1 MYDISIVFYFC
12 YRLRTGS
19 VSVSMMAVFP
29 LVVSPGL
36 NPPLL
41 PPTGSLS
48 LLKSMETYKTI

>member
-19 VSVSMMAVFP
+19 VSVLMMAVFRP
-29 LVVSPGL
+29 VVSPDL
-36 NPPLL
+36 TPPLL

-48 LLKSMETYKTI
+48 LLKSMETLKTI

>member
-29 LVVSPGL
+29 LVVSPCL

-48 LLKSMETYKTI
+48 LLKSMETLKTI